1 MSEHLPEKAKHGG
14 HRQGSGRKQ
23 KWSFSYMLKIG
34 QACEEM
40 HQAAKDLAFEER
52 KTKLLYGNLTGLT
65 EVWDEVA
72 KIPVSERKSWQNSEE
87 GDAHRDDV
95 RNELI
100 SLNELEFGKK
110 TTNAVFSVSNRPAK
124 GTRERI
130 IEEVASEFGLKPKQ
144 VDNIWQ
150 QYRRFEKSISI
161 G

>member
-1 MSEHLPEKAKHGG
+1 MSEHIPKKATHGG
-14 HRQGSGRKQ
+14 RRQGSGRKQ

-40 HQAAKDLAFEER
+40 HQAAKDLAFNKGLDEL
-52 KTKLLYGNLTGLT
+52 TKDQSELRR
-65 EVWDEVA
+65 VWGYAASV
-72 KIPVSERKSWQNSEE
+72 PVSERKAWRASEAGE
-87 GDAHRDDV
+87 MHVDDV
-95 RNELI
+95 KNELI
-100 SLNELEFGKK
+100 SLNAERSGEE
-110 TTNAVFSVSNRPAK
+110 TTNALFSVSNRPAK